1 MLAEDEKYL
10 QDILA
15 LFKVTKYKVSQTA
28 SRFKLIINPVEFTM
42 ETLHAVQTL
51 KSRPVGIEV
60 NVKDGVFLECLKEGQ
75 SRKRRRLCYAK
86 HTGKMPKKYDVK
98 KYNEAMRYILGV
110 EDMCEFDCELGENK
124 LELGGVQ
131 TISYPILKKIE
142 ETGCKITF
150 NMREGSMTLVL

>member
-110 EDMCEFDCELGENK
+110 EDMW
-124 LELGGVQ
+124 
-131 TISYPILKKIE
+131 
-142 ETGCKITF
+142 
-150 NMREGSMTLVL
+150 

>member
-10 QDILA
+10 NEILG
-15 LFKVTKYKVSQTA
+15 LFKVTKYKVSETP
-28 SRFKLIINPVEFTM
+28 SRFKIILVPTEFTM
-42 ETLHAVQTL
+42 ETLHNVQTL
-51 KSRPVGIEV
+51 RSRPVGIEV
-60 NVKDGVFLECLKEGQ
+60 DVKSGVFVECLKEGQ

-86 HTGKMPKKYDVK
+86 HSGKMPKKYDVK

-110 EDMCEFDCELGENK
+110 EGMCEFECELSEKK

-131 TISYPILKKIE
+131 RISYPILKKIE

-150 NMREGSMTLVL
+150 NMRESVMTLVL

>member
-110 EDMCEFDCELGENK
+110 EDMCEFDCELTRK
-124 LELGGVQ
+124 K
-131 TISYPILKKIE
+131 TRIRWSTDYILPDFKKDR
-142 ETGCKITF
+142 GD
-150 NMREGSMTLVL
+150 RL